1 MLTKENV
8 VNALKDVQDPELHK
22 SVVELNMVRNVQID
36 GTHVSLEVVLTI
48 KGCPLKAKIQQDVE
62 DALKAIGATEVAL
75 QFGTMTDEERMAL
88 TASLKTQN
96 VNKQG
101 MPKMLEPD

>member
-36 GTHVSLEVVLTI
+36 GTHVSLEVVLIKSNRRNRSSITI
-48 KGCPLKAKIQQDVE
+48 RYND
-62 DALKAIGATEVAL
+62 
-75 QFGTMTDEERMAL
+75 R
-88 TASLKTQN
+88 
-96 VNKQG
+96 
-101 MPKMLEPD
+101 

>member
-48 KGCPLKAKIQQDVE
+48 
-62 DALKAIGATEVAL
+62 
-75 QFGTMTDEERMAL
+75 
-88 TASLKTQN
+88 
-96 VNKQG
+96 
-101 MPKMLEPD
+101 